1 MAKDSQILAEAV
13 LAIDYRYPKGT
24 TFDSSSVSGE
34 FFLAK
39 LAGRDRKVFA
49 MPDHRHR
56 GSVRCRF
63 GSCDATVLPDA
74 FILILTS
81 PMMQCIWPPSAS
93 RFNGSSARLR

>member
-13 LAIDYRYPKGT
+13 LAIDYRYPTST

-34 FFLAK
+34 FFRAK
-39 LAGRDRKVFA
+39 LAGRDREVFA
-49 MPDHRHR
+49 MPDHRYR

-63 GSCDATVLPDA
+63 GSCAATVLPDA

-81 PMMQCIWPPSAS
+81 PMMRCVWPPLAP
-93 RFNGSSARLR
+93 RFNGPSTRLR